1 MVLQARKNDADAL
14 MPYGKNIKEVVK
26 RIRQM
31 KWFGYVLIGLLGVMS
46 RLGSQRSGGRQAGV
60 LVQLGV

>member
-1 MVLQARKNDADAL
+1 

-46 RLGSQRSGGRQAGV
+46 RLGSQRGGGRQAGV